1 MSDSVKTPSIKNH
14 LEQLENQLDFF
25 SNNIKESKKIEAEEN
40 SQEEER
46 ARILAFVDS
55 QKEKLSNV
63 REVSEKTVSQSG
75 SEKTNLPDL
84 IARLEEIDDFFA
96 KLKMGLAEIVENQYA
111 CKLEG
116 FKKEIFI
123 TIDLVLDDL
132 DFIIPNIRH
141 EIEFLEKTYRIP
153 ANAVNTI
160 FPALS
165 NLVNNLENHKI
176 TFREFL
182 EGYGSGENKVHGY
195 NELRSRNGIFSK
207 FQFYENLP
215 EKYKEIHECLFLICK
230 TMEPF
235 LQKEKSVPDFGKFL
249 LQIREKDRKI
259 ARMADIFENEQLI
272 SSMIKKAGKKY
283 SYCEEV
289 TQSKALANK
298 FLELQKPLIVYNER
312 ELKKAENDLA
322 SLMKDEA
329 DKTRLSIIMEEAH
342 KHIKEKTLPF
352 ERIEIIFSK
361 LLKKD
366 FNIVIREKTANDIT
380 IAITS
385 HHENKYGKDL
395 LERTNTIIME
405 IDFWYPLE
413 KKQLLFQSLAGTT
426 EKIQADEPI
435 DKGEF
440 VKLMQSYDQEIENH
454 LRATYPD
461 KIKSLKI
468 FYSAFQ
474 KTFAAKTIRD
484 KLEKR
489 LVNKEIWGEINPR
502 LSNIKRALLV
512 LDSGNQALE
521 KHVNKFPFIRNG
533 TEELCQL
540 LYDLSMQLF
549 VLYPGVDGPSVSNMA
564 NLLSVYND
572 HHDHSSLWAAF
583 SHYFNKLSIS
593 NWNVKEKLIINLT
606 KKAHCK
612 AELKKLFPDHFS
624 N

>member
-1 MSDSVKTPSIKNH
+1 MNDSVKTPSIKNH

-46 ARILAFVDS
+46 ARILAIVDS

-75 SEKTNLPDL
+75 SKKTNLPDL

-259 ARMADIFENEQLI
+259 ARMADIFENEQL
-272 SSMIKKAGKKY
+272 
-283 SYCEEV
+283 
-289 TQSKALANK
+289 L
-298 FLELQKPLIVYNER
+298 LQ
-312 ELKKAENDLA
+312 
-322 SLMKDEA
+322 
-329 DKTRLSIIMEEAH
+329 
-342 KHIKEKTLPF
+342 
-352 ERIEIIFSK
+352 
-361 LLKKD
+361 
-366 FNIVIREKTANDIT
+366 
-380 IAITS
+380 
-385 HHENKYGKDL
+385 
-395 LERTNTIIME
+395 
-405 IDFWYPLE
+405 
-413 KKQLLFQSLAGTT
+413 
-426 EKIQADEPI
+426 
-435 DKGEF
+435 
-440 VKLMQSYDQEIENH
+440 
-454 LRATYPD
+454 
-461 KIKSLKI
+461 
-468 FYSAFQ
+468 
-474 KTFAAKTIRD
+474 
-484 KLEKR
+484 
-489 LVNKEIWGEINPR
+489 
-502 LSNIKRALLV
+502 
-512 LDSGNQALE
+512 
-521 KHVNKFPFIRNG
+521 
-533 TEELCQL
+533 
-540 LYDLSMQLF
+540 
-549 VLYPGVDGPSVSNMA
+549 
-564 NLLSVYND
+564 
-572 HHDHSSLWAAF
+572 
-583 SHYFNKLSIS
+583 
-593 NWNVKEKLIINLT
+593 
-606 KKAHCK
+606 
-612 AELKKLFPDHFS
+612 
-624 N
+624 

>member
-1 MSDSVKTPSIKNH
+1 MNESVKTPSIKNH
-14 LEQLENQLDFF
+14 LEQLENQLDLFK
-25 SNNIKESKKIEAEEN
+25 NRIKESKNIEAEEN
-40 SQEEER
+40 SPEEER
-46 ARILAFVDS
+46 AHILALVDS
-55 QKEKLSNV
+55 HKERLSNIL
-63 REVSEKTVSQSG
+63 EISEKTVSQNG

-84 IARLEEIDDFFA
+84 IASLEEIDDFFA
-96 KLKMGLAEIVENQYA
+96 KLKTDLAEIAKNQNA
-111 CKLEG
+111 CKLEV

-123 TIDLVLDDL
+123 TIDKVLDGL

-141 EIEFLEKTYRIP
+141 EIEFLEKIYRIP
-153 ANAVNTI
+153 ANAGNTI

-165 NLVNNLENHKI
+165 NLMKNLKNHKI
-176 TFREFL
+176 TLREFL
-182 EGYGSGENKVHGY
+182 GGHGSGENKVHGY
-195 NELRSRNGIFSK
+195 NELRSRNGMFSK
-207 FQFYENLP
+207 FQFYENSP

-249 LQIREKDRKI
+249 LQIREKNRKI

-289 TQSKALANK
+289 TQSKTLANK
-298 FLELQKPLIVYNER
+298 FSELQKPLIVYNER
-312 ELKKAENDLA
+312 ELKKAENKLA

-329 DKTRLSIIMEEAH
+329 DNTRLSKIMEETH
-342 KHIKEKTLPF
+342 KHIKEKNLPF
-352 ERIEIIFSK
+352 ERIEMIFSK

-366 FNIVIREKTANDIT
+366 FNFVIREKTSNDIT

-454 LRATYPD
+454 LRTTYPD

-468 FYSAFQ
+468 IYSAFQ
-474 KTFAAKTIRD
+474 KTFAAKINRN

-489 LVNKEIWGEINPR
+489 LVNKKIWGEINPR

-512 LDSGNQALE
+512 LDSRNQALE
-521 KHVNKFPFIRNG
+521 KHVNKFPFIKNG

-549 VLYPGVDGPSVSNMA
+549 VQYPRIEGKAVSNMA
-564 NLLSVYND
+564 NILSVYND
-572 HHDHSSLWAAF
+572 HHDHWSLWAAF

-593 NWNVKEKLIINLT
+593 NLNVKEKLIISLT

-624 N
+624 H